1 MNIGNLPVKAEMTLE
16 DLFTSVYCV
25 VEESYRQRFEDPSS
39 LRHSNNNQPDF
50 TDAEII
56 TIALVGELQG
66 EDSQRGWHG
75 KVNKSWRFLFPCLCD
90 RTRYGRRLRRLRVP
104 MAHRQQQLCFLLG
117 ASLDR
122 YRVVDSFP
130 LILCHLRRVNAS
142 MKPFEYH
149 ASIGYCASKKE
160 HYYGMTIQL
169 LCDLRDLPTFLIC
182 TPAHA
187 HDLVG
192 FEVLVQDLADAGLT
206 KLTLVVVA
214 DKGYVGQDFIAQM
227 KTLYGIELMPIPR
240 HYDKELPVSAL
251 SRLLQKSRRQI
262 ETTISQLADQMHIE
276 STRTRSLAGLLTSLV
291 AKITAFDL
299 AVYFNQLLG
308 EPLLQIKDFAC

>member
-1 MNIGNLPVKAEMTLE
+1 MNIGDLPAKAEMQLE
-16 DLFTSVYCV
+16 DLFTTVYCL
-25 VEESYRQRFEDPSS
+25 VEESYRLLFGDPAT
-39 LRHSNNNQPDF
+39 LRHSNNGHPDF

-66 EDSQRGWHG
+66 EDSQRGWHK
-75 KVNKSWRFLFPCLCD
+75 KVHKSWRFLFPRLCD

-104 MAHRQQQLCFLLG
+104 MAHLQQHLCFLIG

-130 LILCHLRRVNAS
+130 LSLCHLRRVNS
-142 MKPFEYH
+142 STQPFAYH
-149 ASIGYCASKKE
+149 ASTGYCASKKE
-160 HYYGMTIQL
+160 HYYGMTLQL
-169 LCDLRDLPTFLIC
+169 LCDLRGIPTFLVC

-192 FEVLVQDLADAGLT
+192 FEALVQDLADAGLT
-206 KLTLVVVA
+206 GLTLAVVA

-227 KTLYGIELMPIPR
+227 KHRYGIELMPIPR
-240 HYDKELPVSAL
+240 HYDKALPVSAV

-262 ETTISQLADQMHIE
+262 ETTIGQLTDQMHIE

-299 AVYFNQLLG
+299 AAYINQLLG

>member
-1 MNIGNLPVKAEMTLE
+1 MKIGPLPPKAEMQLE
-16 DLFTSVYCV
+16 DLFTVVYCW
-25 VEESYRQRFEDPSS
+25 VEESYRLLFGDPAH
-39 LRHSNNNQPDF
+39 LRQSNNGHPDF
-50 TDAEII
+50 TDAEVL

-75 KVNKSWRFLFPCLCD
+75 KVKKSWRHLFPQLCD

-104 MAHRQQQLCFLLG
+104 MAHLQQHLCFLVG

-130 LILCHLRRVNAS
+130 LILCHLRRLS
-142 MKPFEYH
+142 SSSKPFEYH

-160 HYYGMTIQL
+160 YYYGMTLQL
-169 LCDLRDLPTFLIC
+169 LCDLRGIPTFLVC

-192 FEVLVQDLADAGLT
+192 FEALVQELADAGLT
-206 KLTLVVVA
+206 DLGLIVVA

-227 KTLYGIELMPIPR
+227 KALYGIDLMPIPR
-240 HYDKELPVSAL
+240 HYDKDLPVSAI

-262 ETTISQLADQMHIE
+262 ETTISQLTDQMHIE